1 MSCCMGRLCEKIKC
15 FRMKSVFNIKFPS
28 RLMEGRVLTRGF
40 MTKNRARRVA
50 ILGRSWMWVKP
61 ERRKKKRERN
71 RKKKKDKGS
80 MGEKGEKLG
89 PPINDQIM
97 GSLDTHPHM
106 AAAEL
111 FRSMMLF
118 LATACLAHSAVISI
132 FPWWFQGNR
141 LYFFSFLFSSSSR
154 FG

>member
-1 MSCCMGRLCEKIKC
+1 
-15 FRMKSVFNIKFPS
+15 V
-28 RLMEGRVLTRGF
+28 EGCDLGPQLNVSQTRKRG
-40 MTKNRARRVA
+40 KN
-50 ILGRSWMWVKP
+50 G
-61 ERRKKKRERN
+61 
-71 RKKKKDKGS
+71 KKKKDKGS

-118 LATACLAHSAVISI
+118 LATGCLPRAQRSHFHISLVISRES
-132 FPWWFQGNR
+132 FR
-141 LYFFSFLFSSSSR
+141 FFFSSSR
-154 FG
+154 FE

>member
-1 MSCCMGRLCEKIKC
+1 
-15 FRMKSVFNIKFPS
+15 V
-28 RLMEGRVLTRGF
+28 EGCD
-40 MTKNRARRVA
+40 
-50 ILGRSWMWVKP
+50 LGPQLNVSQT
-61 ERRKKKRERN
+61 RKKEKKVNEK
-71 RKKKKDKGS
+71 KKKKDKGS

-118 LATACLAHSAVISI
+118 PATGLLASRTAQS
-132 FPWWFQGNR
+132 FP
-141 LYFFSFLFSSSSR
+141 YFLGDFK
-154 FG
+154 GIV